1 MRFLIFLALALLVVW
16 LWRSSR
22 RPKRPADPPAT
33 PPAAPPGPQD
43 MVRCAHCGLH
53 LPHNEAV
60 VGRIGLYCSDAHR
73 QTAEP

>member
-22 RPKRPADPPAT
+22 RQGRPQDPPAT
-33 PPAAPPGPQD
+33 PPPAPPGPQD
-43 MVRCAHCGLH
+43 MVRCAHCGVH
-53 LPHNEAV
+53 LPHPEAV
-60 VGRIGLYCSDAHR
+60 VGRIGLYCSDEHR